1 MKQDSKD
8 YKNIKPEID
17 VFKTWLIEVA
27 KFLGK

>member
-17 VFKTWLIEVA
+17 VFKAWLFEGA
-27 KFLGK
+27 KFLRK